1 MPHVLI
7 AGKLHPAG
15 LRLLDATPGI
25 TYTHVEEVSEA
36 SYQPHLADAD
46 AMVIRTQPLSAASV
60 AMAPKLKIVSRHGVG
75 YDAVDVAA
83 LNGRNIP
90 LCIVGD
96 VNSVSVAEHAMTF
109 ILAAA
114 KRLVQADHAVRSGPW
129 EWRNRL
135 QAREISGRR
144 LLIIGYG
151 RIGRHLA
158 RMASGFRMEIRA
170 HDPYLEARGWPEGEA
185 QPASNLTE
193 ALAWADIVSV
203 HAPKAGKP
211 LLGAGEIALL
221 KPDAILINTSRG
233 GVIDEAA
240 LVAALGEGRIAA
252 LATDVFETE
261 PPPPGDPLIVCEG
274 AIFTPHIAGL
284 TVEAAERMAL
294 SSVQNIIDH
303 FAGTLSPELIVNKDS
318 LHVEA

>member
-1 MPHVLI
+1 MPHILL

-15 LRLLDATPGI
+15 LRLLDATPDV

-46 AMVIRTQPLSAASV
+46 AVVIRTQPMSEASV

-75 YDAVDVAA
+75 YDAVNVAA
-83 LNGRNIP
+83 LNARNIP

-114 KRLVQADHAVRSGPW
+114 KRLVQADSSVRNGPW
-129 EWRNRL
+129 EWRNQL

-158 RMASGFRMEIRA
+158 RMASGFNMEVRA
-170 HDPYLEARGWPEGEA
+170 HDPFLESRGWPEGA
-185 QPASNLTE
+185 VKAASNLME
-193 ALAWADIVSV
+193 GLAWADVISV
-203 HAPKAGKP
+203 HAPKTDKP
-211 LLGAGEIALL
+211 VLGPEEIAVL
-221 KPDAILINTSRG
+221 KKDAILINTARG

-252 LATDVFETE
+252 LGTDVFDAE
-261 PPPPGDPLIVCEG
+261 PPARGNPLIQSDR

-294 SSVQNIIDH
+294 SSVQNIIDY
-303 FAGTLSPELIVNKDS
+303 FAGTLSPDLIVNKDY
-318 LHVEA
+318 LK

>member
-1 MPHVLI
+1 MLHILL

-15 LRLLDATPGI
+15 LKLLDETPGV

-36 SYQPHLADAD
+36 SYQPHLAEAD
-46 AMVIRTQPLSAASV
+46 AIVIRTQPMSEASV

-75 YDAVDVAA
+75 YDAVNVAA
-83 LNGRNIP
+83 LNARNIP

-114 KRLVQADHAVRSGPW
+114 KRLVQADSSVRNGPW
-129 EWRNRL
+129 EWRNQL
-135 QAREISGRR
+135 QAREISGKR

-158 RMASGFRMEIRA
+158 RMASGFNMEVRA
-170 HDPYLEARGWPEGEA
+170 HDPFLEAKGWPEGA
-185 QPASNLTE
+185 AKPVSDLME
-193 ALAWADIVSV
+193 ALAWADIISV
-203 HAPKAGKP
+203 HAPKTEKP
-211 LLGAGEIALL
+211 ALGPQEIAVL
-221 KPDAILINTSRG
+221 KKDAILINTARG

-252 LATDVFETE
+252 LGTDVFDSE
-261 PPPPGDPLIVCEG
+261 PPSRDDPLVRSDR

-294 SSVQNIIDH
+294 SSVRNIIDY
-303 FAGTLSPELIVNKDS
+303 FAGTLSLDLIVNKDH
-318 LHVEA
+318 LK